1 MADEYIVEREDHAA
15 KGRYVVHLPDGQEA
29 EMTFRKISPTTIAID
44 HTGVPR
50 EFRMAGIA
58 LKLVEAGVADAQRDG
73 VKIIPEC
80 SYVQAQFKRH
90 PEWAEL
96 LA

>member
-1 MADEYIVEREDHAA
+1 MADEYLVEREDAPTH
-15 KGRYVVHLPDGQEA
+15 GRYVVHLSDGQEA
-29 EMTFRKISPTTIAID
+29 EMTYTKVAPGTLAFD

-58 LKLVEAGVADAQRDG
+58 LKLVERGIADARSEG
-73 VKIIPEC
+73 NKVVPAC
-80 SYVQAQFKRH
+80 SYVAAQFKRH
-90 PEWAEL
+90 PDWADL